1 MGEERSAEGRRYEV
15 KLDRRNEPKVYT
27 DLRPL
32 SRERI
37 ARGEA
42 SEEWQLWMAILSF
55 SAIIV
60 ATIVTAAVGS

>member
-1 MGEERSAEGRRYEV
+1 M
-15 KLDRRNEPKVYT
+15 KLDRRNEPKVYR

-32 SRERI
+32 SQARI
-37 ARGEA
+37 VRGEA
-42 SEEWQLWMAILSF
+42 SEEWQLWIAILSF